1 MSRQQDSH
9 SAQTTTSRESF
20 CSTRPTWD
28 QVWMGVCEQISA
40 RSTDP
45 KHKVGAII
53 VTDDN
58 TQMLSLGYNGD
69 HAGGPNC
76 RESNETGQSGFL
88 HAEINA
94 LIKCDYNIAKRKVM
108 YVTLSPCRMCAK
120 AIINARVSEVVY
132 REQYWDDAGIDLLAQ
147 HNITVRHLP

>member
-1 MSRQQDSH
+1 MSESGRPSWDSVWL
-9 SAQTTTSRESF
+9 SVCRAIAQ
-20 CSTRPTWD
+20 
-28 QVWMGVCEQISA
+28 
-40 RSTDP
+40 RSPDP
-45 KHKVGAII
+45 VHKVGAII

-69 HAGGPNC
+69 HAGGPNE
-76 RESNETGQSGFL
+76 RESSEPGCSGFL

-94 LIKCDYNIAKRKVM
+94 LIKCDFNISKRKVM

-132 REQYWDDAGIDLLAQ
+132 DEKYRDPSGIDLLRE
-147 HNITVRHLP
+147 HGVIVRPRL

>member
-1 MSRQQDSH
+1 
-9 SAQTTTSRESF
+9 
-20 CSTRPTWD
+20 
-28 QVWMGVCEQISA
+28 MGVCEQISA

-69 HAGGPNC
+69 HAGGSNC
-76 RESNETGQSGFL
+76 RESEEPGHSGFL

-94 LIKCDYNIAKRKVM
+94 LIKCDYNTSKRKVM
-108 YVTLSPCRMCAK
+108 YITLSPCRMCAK
-120 AIINARVSEVVY
+120 AIVNAHIHEVVY
-132 REQYWDDAGIDLLAQ
+132 DEEYRDTSGIELLRCSGVK
-147 HNITVRHLP
+147 VRRLP

>member
-1 MSRQQDSH
+1 MEP
-9 SAQTTTSRESF
+9 TITSRES
-20 CSTRPTWD
+20 SQIRPTWD
-28 QVWMGVCEQISA
+28 QVWMSVCEQISA

-69 HAGGPNC
+69 QAGGTNR
-76 RESNETGQSGFL
+76 RESDEPGQSGFL

-120 AIINARVSEVVY
+120 AIINARISEVVY
-132 REQYWDDAGIDLLAQ
+132 REQYWDVAGIDLLAQ
-147 HNITVRHLP
+147 HNITVRQLP